1 MKTHGNLYKSGV
13 FVLYNNVYNTNNVHF
28 SILKMQKNGS
38 YLFGMFS
45 FLFRA
50 YSVKIEKVTPKVTPN
65 FIRR

>member
-28 SILKMQKNGS
+28 STLKMQKNGS
-38 YLFGMFS
+38 YLFGMYS

-50 YSVKIEKVTPKVTPN
+50 YSVKI
-65 FIRR
+65 

>member
-1 MKTHGNLYKSGV
+1 MKTHGNTYKSDD
-13 FVLYNNVYNTNNVHF
+13 FILYNNVYHTNNVHF
-28 SILKMQKNGS
+28 STLKMQKNGS
-38 YLFGMFS
+38 YLFCMYS